1 MSSKKDT
8 LRELYHYLPSKP
20 AAIIFAILYIASSF
34 LHEYQYKATRPQN
47 FTMPF
52 VLGTTFSSVGFV
64 TRSLSALKIG
74 DPRTLW
80 RISTMFTLG
89 AGPTYAGADYFV
101 CGRIFSYVRSAAPI
115 SPLRTVRTFIFFDFL
130 AEIGVWVGSGI
141 NDSKDPNSARTKLGV
156 NLVRAAVII
165 QLALFACFV
174 AVVLLFQI
182 RATSRGFWRASHQQS
197 GGTPGW
203 VKVIYTLYASSLL
216 IAARSGYHIA
226 ESFLPIDHPLRATE
240 VPFLCLE
247 ALVMFINAAM
257 FNVIHPGVLLPS
269 NPHVY
274 LLANGMEAEDD
285 SPEGTLEDTRPLKM
299 KILDPLD
306 IKGLF
311 RKKQQLK
318 PYQQRPFAGD
328 DEMMSESIIM
338 LGSRQRQEFH

>member
-1 MSSKKDT
+1 MKQT
-8 LRELYHYLPSKP
+8 LTPL
-20 AAIIFAILYIASSF
+20 
-34 LHEYQYKATRPQN
+34 LHSATRPQK

-74 DPRTLW
+74 DPRTVW
-80 RISTMFTLG
+80 RISSMFILG

-130 AEIGVWVGSGI
+130 AEIGIWIGTGI
-141 NDSKDPNSARTKLGV
+141 MDSRGDTNSAKAKLGL

-174 AVVLLFQI
+174 VVVLVFQI
-182 RATSRGFWRASHQQS
+182 RATSRGFWRASHQQV

-203 VKVIYTLYASSLL
+203 VKVTYTLYASSLL

-226 ESFLPIDHPLRATE
+226 ENFLPHDHPFRATE
-240 VPFLCLE
+240 APFLCLE

-257 FNVIHPGVLLPS
+257 FNVIHPGALLPS

-274 LLANGMEAEDD
+274 LLSNGMEAEDE
-285 SPEGTLEDTRPLKM
+285 SPEDTLNDIRPLKM

-311 RKKQQLK
+311 SKKQSVK
-318 PYQQRPFAGD
+318 VYRQRPMTGD
-328 DEMMSESIIM
+328 DELMPESMKM
-338 LGSRQRQEFH
+338 LQNRPRGEFH

>member
-1 MSSKKDT
+1 MSSKEDT

-34 LHEYQYKATRPQN
+34 LHEYQYKATRPQK

-52 VLGTTFSSVGFV
+52 VLGTTFSSIGFV

-80 RISTMFTLG
+80 RISTMFTIG

-101 CGRIFSYVRSAAPI
+101 CGRIFSYVRYAAPI

-130 AEIGVWVGSGI
+130 AEIGVWVGAGI
-141 NDSKDPNSARTKLGV
+141 NDSKDPNSARAKLGV

-203 VKVIYTLYASSLL
+203 VKVIYTLS
-216 IAARSGYHIA
+216 
-226 ESFLPIDHPLRATE
+226 TE
-240 VPFLCLE
+240 APFLCLE

-274 LLANGMEAEDD
+274 LLADGMEAEDD

-318 PYQQRPFAGD
+318 PYQQRPLGGD
-328 DEMMSESIIM
+328 DENMSESMIM
-338 LGSRQRQEFH
+338 LENRQREEFR